1 MVSREEALGS
11 IVRNSLEDEDQ
22 GKQNQL
28 LNAAAQA
35 VEVSGRKKYFDLRD
49 TWSKWI
55 IRWITGLIIFNSII
69 TIAVGF
75 GWLDYGDYEWFIT
88 AVLIQTFLQIVGL
101 GTLAVAYLF
110 NDGSRNR

>member
-1 MVSREEALGS
+1 MVSREEALES
-11 IVRNSLEDEDQ
+11 IVISSREDEDE

-28 LNAAAQA
+28 IDASARA

-55 IRWITGLIIFNSII
+55 INWITSLIIFNSVV
-69 TIAVGF
+69 TIALGF
-75 GWLDYGDYEWFIT
+75 GWLDYKDYEWFIT

-110 NDGSRNR
+110 NDGSRGL